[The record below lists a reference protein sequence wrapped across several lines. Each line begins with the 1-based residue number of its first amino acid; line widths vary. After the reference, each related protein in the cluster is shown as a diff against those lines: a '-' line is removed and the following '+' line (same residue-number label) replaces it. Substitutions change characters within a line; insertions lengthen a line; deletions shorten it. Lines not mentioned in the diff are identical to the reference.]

1 MIDWHRPTLLTIVRK
16 FNINLKIK
24 IRNKTMSNIPSE
36 LKYATSHEWVRN
48 EGDGTVTVGITEHA
62 QDLLGDMVF
71 VELPDV
77 DDEISTGDD
86 VAVAESVKAASDIY
100 APISGTVIEVN
111 EDLEDS
117 PELVNSDAFGD
128 GWLFKVKVDDASELE
143 NLLDAEGYAN
153 SIDED

>member
-1 MIDWHRPTLLTIVRK
+1 
-16 FNINLKIK
+16 
-24 IRNKTMSNIPSE
+24 MSNIPSE

-48 EGDGTVTVGITEHA
+48 EGNGVVTVGITEHA

-71 VELPDV
+71 VELPEVGDTV
-77 DDEISTGDD
+77 STGDD

-100 APISGTVIEVN
+100 APVTGEVVEVN

-128 GWLFKVKVDDASELE
+128 GWLFKLKIEDEGELDS
-143 NLLDAEGYAN
+143 LLDAGGYAN

>member
-1 MIDWHRPTLLTIVRK
+1 
-16 FNINLKIK
+16 
-24 IRNKTMSNIPSE
+24 MSNIPSE

-48 EGDGTVTVGITEHA
+48 EGNGVVTVGITEHA
-62 QDLLGDMVF
+62 QGLLGDMVF
-71 VELPDV
+71 VELPEVGDTV
-77 DDEISTGDD
+77 STGDD

-100 APISGTVIEVN
+100 APVTGEVVEVN

-128 GWLFKVKVDDASELE
+128 GWLFKLKIEDEGELDS
-143 NLLDAEGYAN
+143 LLDAEGYAN

>member
-1 MIDWHRPTLLTIVRK
+1 
-16 FNINLKIK
+16 
-24 IRNKTMSNIPSE
+24 MSNIPSE
-36 LKYATSHEWVRN
+36 LRYATSHEWVRN
-48 EGDGTVTVGITEHA
+48 DGDGIVTVGITEHA
-62 QDLLGDMVF
+62 QELLGDMVF

-100 APISGTVIEVN
+100 APISGTVVEVN

-117 PELVNSDAFGD
+117 PELVNSDAYGD
-128 GWLFKVKVDDASELE
+128 GWLFKVKVDDMGELE
-143 NLLDAEGYAN
+143 SLLDAEGYEG